1 MDSLHPTKRAL
12 VQTVL
17 DQLKTKKPSDLT
29 SELILETSGI
39 SKGSLYHH
47 FEDFDDLIE
56 TAQVFRY
63 AAYVDQS
70 INLLTKVFQISKNK
84 DEMVVEL
91 KKVTRFTQAPNL
103 MPQRMDRA
111 TSISLA
117 HANPRMMQKMNAQQD
132 RLNEAIIDIFREARD
147 RGWINPNVDLHA
159 GALFIQA
166 YTLGIIINDV
176 SGTKIDINAW
186 DELIDMFLEKVI
198 ATN

>member
-12 VQTVL
+12 VETVL
-17 DQLKTKKPSDLT
+17 EELKSKKPSDLT
-29 SELILETSGI
+29 SELILEKSGI

-56 TAQVFRY
+56 TAEVIRY

-70 INLLTKVFQISKNK
+70 IHILTRVFQNAKTR
-84 DEMVVEL
+84 DEMVAEL
-91 KKVTRFTQAPNL
+91 KQVTKFTQSPEL

-117 HANPRMMQKMNAQQD
+117 NANPRMMKKLNVEQD
-132 RLNEAIIDIFREARD
+132 RLNEALIDIFREARD
-147 RGWINPNVDLHA
+147 RGWINKEIDLHA
-159 GALFIQA
+159 GAVFIQA

-176 SGTKIDINAW
+176 SGKKLDNKAW
-186 DELIDMFLEKVI
+186 TDLIDLFTSKII
-198 ATN
+198 AS

>member
-12 VQTVL
+12 VVTVL
-17 DQLKTKKPSDLT
+17 EELKSKKPSDLT
-29 SELILETSGI
+29 SELILEKSGI

-56 TAQVFRY
+56 TAEVIRY

-70 INLLTKVFQISKNK
+70 IHILTKVFQNAKNR
-84 DEMVVEL
+84 DEMVAEL
-91 KKVTRFTQAPNL
+91 KQVTKFTQSPDL

-117 HANPRMMQKMNAQQD
+117 NANPRMMKKLNVEQD
-132 RLNEAIIDIFREARD
+132 RLNEALIDIFREARD
-147 RGWINPNVDLHA
+147 RGWINKEIDLHA
-159 GALFIQA
+159 GAVFIQA

-176 SGTKIDINAW
+176 SGKKLDQKAW
-186 DELIDMFLEKVI
+186 TDLIDLFTSKII
-198 ATN
+198 AS

>member
-17 DQLKTKKPSDLT
+17 DQLKTEKPSDLT

-70 INLLTKVFQISKNK
+70 IHILTKVFQTAKNR
-84 DEMVVEL
+84 DEMLVEL
-91 KKVTRFTQAPNL
+91 KQVTKFTQSPDL
-103 MPQRMDRA
+103 MSQRMDRA

-117 HANPRMMQKMNAQQD
+117 NANPRMMKKLNVQQD
-132 RLNEAIIDIFREARD
+132 RLNEALIDIFREARD
-147 RGWINPNVDLHA
+147 RGWINKEVDLHA
-159 GALFIQA
+159 GAVFIQA

-176 SGTKIDINAW
+176 SGKKLDSKAW
-186 DELIDMFLEKVI
+186 TDLIDLFASKII
-198 ATN
+198 AAN

>member
-17 DQLKTKKPSDLT
+17 DQLKTKKSFDLT
-29 SELILETSGI
+29 SELILEKSGI

-47 FEDFDDLIE
+47 FEDFNDLIE

-70 INLLTKVFQISKNK
+70 IHLLTKVFQISKNK
-84 DEMVVEL
+84 DEMVAEL
-91 KKVTRFTQAPNL
+91 KKVTRFTQSPDL

-117 HANPRMMQKMNAQQD
+117 NANPRMMQKLNDQQD
-132 RLNEAIIDIFREARD
+132 RLNEALIDIFREARD
-147 RGWINPNVDLHA
+147 RGWINPEIDLHA
-159 GALFIQA
+159 GAVFIQA

-176 SGTKIDINAW
+176 SGKKLDNKAW
-186 DELIDMFLEKVI
+186 TDLIDLFASKII

>member
-17 DQLKTKKPSDLT
+17 NELKTKKALDLT
-29 SELILETSGI
+29 SELILEKSGI

-70 INLLTKVFQISKNK
+70 IHLLTKVFQISKSR
-84 DEMVVEL
+84 DEMVAEL
-91 KKVTRFTQAPNL
+91 KKVTRFTQSPDL

-117 HANPRMMQKMNAQQD
+117 NANPRMMKKMHAQQD

-147 RGWINPNVDLHA
+147 RGWINKEIDLHA
-159 GALFIQA
+159 GAIFIQA
-166 YTLGIIINDV
+166 YTLGVIINDV
-176 SGTKIDINAW
+176 SGVKLDIKAW
-186 DELIDMFLEKVI
+186 DELIDLFLEKVI
-198 ATN
+198 AT

>member
-17 DQLKTKKPSDLT
+17 DQLKTKKALDLT
-29 SELILETSGI
+29 SELILEKSGI

-70 INLLTKVFQISKNK
+70 IHLLTKVFQTAKNK
-84 DEMVVEL
+84 EEMVTEL
-91 KKVTRFTQAPNL
+91 KKVTIFTQSPDL

-111 TSISLA
+111 TSISIA
-117 HANPRMMQKMNAQQD
+117 NANPRMMKKMNAQQD

-147 RGWINPNVDLHA
+147 RGWINKEIDLHA

-176 SGTKIDINAW
+176 SGKKIDITAW

-198 ATN
+198 AT

>member
-70 INLLTKVFQISKNK
+70 IHLLTKVFQISKNK
-84 DEMVVEL
+84 EEMVAEL
-91 KKVTRFTQAPNL
+91 KKVTRFTQSPDL

-117 HANPRMMQKMNAQQD
+117 NANPRMMKKMNVQQD

-147 RGWINPNVDLHA
+147 RGWINPEVDLHA

>member
-12 VQTVL
+12 VVTVL
-17 DQLKTKKPSDLT
+17 EELKSKKASDLT
-29 SELILETSGI
+29 SESILEKSGI

-56 TAQVFRY
+56 TAEVIRY

-70 INLLTKVFQISKNK
+70 IHILTKVFQSAKNR
-84 DEMVVEL
+84 DEMVTEL
-91 KKVTRFTQAPNL
+91 KQVTKFTQSPDL

-117 HANPRMMQKMNAQQD
+117 NANPRMMKKLNVEQD
-132 RLNEAIIDIFREARD
+132 RLNEALIDIFREARD
-147 RGWINPNVDLHA
+147 RGWINKEIDLHA
-159 GALFIQA
+159 GAVFIQA

-176 SGTKIDINAW
+176 SGKKLDNKAW
-186 DELIDMFLEKVI
+186 TDLIDMFLEKII
-198 ATN
+198 AN

>member
-17 DQLKTKKPSDLT
+17 DQLKTKKALDLT
-29 SELILETSGI
+29 SELILEKSGI

-70 INLLTKVFQISKNK
+70 IHLLTKVFQTAKNK
-84 DEMVVEL
+84 EEMITEL
-91 KKVTRFTQAPNL
+91 KKVTRFTQSPDL

-117 HANPRMMQKMNAQQD
+117 NANPRMMKKMNAQQD

-147 RGWINPNVDLHA
+147 RGWINKEIDLHA

-176 SGTKIDINAW
+176 SGKKIDITAW

-198 ATN
+198 AT

>member
-12 VQTVL
+12 VVTVL
-17 DQLKTKKPSDLT
+17 EELKSKKASDLT
-29 SELILETSGI
+29 SELILEKSGI

-56 TAQVFRY
+56 TAEVIRY

-70 INLLTKVFQISKNK
+70 IHILTKVFQSAKNR
-84 DEMVVEL
+84 DEMVAEL
-91 KKVTRFTQAPNL
+91 KQVTKFTQSPDL
-103 MPQRMDRA
+103 MAQRMDRA

-117 HANPRMMQKMNAQQD
+117 NANPRMMKKLNVEQD
-132 RLNEAIIDIFREARD
+132 RLNEALIDIFREARD
-147 RGWINPNVDLHA
+147 RGWINKEIDLHA

-176 SGTKIDINAW
+176 SGKKVDNKAWTDLIDLFTTKI
-186 DELIDMFLEKVI
+186 I
-198 ATN
+198 AS

>member
-17 DQLKTKKPSDLT
+17 DQLKTKTPSDLT
-29 SELILETSGI
+29 SESILEKSGI

-70 INLLTKVFQISKNK
+70 INLLTEVFQISKNK

-91 KKVTRFTQAPNL
+91 KKVTRFTQSPKL

-117 HANPRMMQKMNAQQD
+117 NANPRMMRKMNAQQD

-147 RGWINPNVDLHA
+147 RGWINPEVDLHA

-176 SGTKIDINAW
+176 SGTKIDIEAW

-198 ATN
+198 TSN

>member
-12 VQTVL
+12 VVTVL
-17 DQLKTKKPSDLT
+17 EELKNKRASDLT
-29 SELILETSGI
+29 SESILEKSGI

-56 TAQVFRY
+56 TAEVIRY

-70 INLLTKVFQISKNK
+70 IHILTKVFQSAKNR
-84 DEMVVEL
+84 DEMVAEL
-91 KKVTRFTQAPNL
+91 KQVTKFTQSPDL

-117 HANPRMMQKMNAQQD
+117 NANPRMMKKLNVEQD
-132 RLNEAIIDIFREARD
+132 RLNEALIDIFREARD
-147 RGWINPNVDLHA
+147 RGWINEEIDLHA
-159 GALFIQA
+159 GAVFIQA

-176 SGTKIDINAW
+176 SGKKLDNKAW
-186 DELIDMFLEKVI
+186 TDLIDLFTSKII
-198 ATN
+198 AS

>member
-17 DQLKTKKPSDLT
+17 DQLKTKKALDLT
-29 SELILETSGI
+29 SELILEKSGI

-70 INLLTKVFQISKNK
+70 IHLLTKVFQTAKNK
-84 DEMVVEL
+84 EEMITEL
-91 KKVTRFTQAPNL
+91 KKVTRFTQSPDL

-117 HANPRMMQKMNAQQD
+117 NANPRMMKKMNAQQD

-147 RGWINPNVDLHA
+147 RGWINKEIDLHA

-176 SGTKIDINAW
+176 SGKKIDITAW

-198 ATN
+198 AN

>member
-70 INLLTKVFQISKNK
+70 IQILTKVFQTAKNR
-84 DEMVVEL
+84 DEMLVEL
-91 KKVTRFTQAPNL
+91 KQLTKFTQSPNL
-103 MPQRMDRA
+103 MSQRMDRA

-117 HANPRMMQKMNAQQD
+117 HANPRMMQKLNAQQD
-132 RLNEAIIDIFREARD
+132 RLNEALIDIFREARD
-147 RGWINPNVDLHA
+147 RGWINPDVDLHA
-159 GALFIQA
+159 GAVFIQA

-176 SGTKIDINAW
+176 SGKKLDNKAW
-186 DELIDMFLEKVI
+186 TDLIDLFASKII

>member
-17 DQLKTKKPSDLT
+17 DELKTKKALDLT
-29 SELILETSGI
+29 SELILEKSGI

-70 INLLTKVFQISKNK
+70 IHLLTKVFQISKNR
-84 DEMVVEL
+84 DEMVAEL
-91 KKVTRFTQAPNL
+91 KKVTRFTQSPDL

-117 HANPRMMQKMNAQQD
+117 NANPRMMKKMHAQQD

-147 RGWINPNVDLHA
+147 RGWINKEIDLHA
-159 GALFIQA
+159 GAIFIQA
-166 YTLGIIINDV
+166 YTLGVIINDV
-176 SGTKIDINAW
+176 SGVKLNANAW
-186 DELIDMFLEKVI
+186 EELIDLFLEKVI
-198 ATN
+198 AT

>member
-12 VQTVL
+12 VVTVL
-17 DQLKTKKPSDLT
+17 EELKNKRASDLT
-29 SELILETSGI
+29 SESILEKSGI

-56 TAQVFRY
+56 TAEVIRY

-70 INLLTKVFQISKNK
+70 IHILTKVFQSAKNR
-84 DEMVVEL
+84 DEMVAEL
-91 KKVTRFTQAPNL
+91 KQVTKFTQSPDL

-117 HANPRMMQKMNAQQD
+117 NANPRMMKKLNVEQD
-132 RLNEAIIDIFREARD
+132 RLNEALIDIFREARD
-147 RGWINPNVDLHA
+147 RGWINKEIDLHA
-159 GALFIQA
+159 GAVFIQA

-176 SGTKIDINAW
+176 SGKKLDNRAW
-186 DELIDMFLEKVI
+186 TDLIDLFTSKII
-198 ATN
+198 AS

>member
-12 VQTVL
+12 VVTVL
-17 DQLKTKKPSDLT
+17 EELKSKKPSDLT
-29 SELILETSGI
+29 SELILEKSGI

-56 TAQVFRY
+56 TAEVIRY

-70 INLLTKVFQISKNK
+70 IHILTKVFQSAKNR
-84 DEMVVEL
+84 DEMVAEL
-91 KKVTRFTQAPNL
+91 KQVTKFTQSLDL

-117 HANPRMMQKMNAQQD
+117 NANPRMMRKLNVEQD
-132 RLNEAIIDIFREARD
+132 RLNEALIDIFREARD
-147 RGWINPNVDLHA
+147 RGWINKEIDLHA
-159 GALFIQA
+159 GAVFIQA

-176 SGTKIDINAW
+176 SGKKLDPKAW
-186 DELIDMFLEKVI
+186 TDLIDLFTSKII
-198 ATN
+198 AS

>member
-12 VQTVL
+12 VVTVL
-17 DQLKTKKPSDLT
+17 EELKSKKASDLT
-29 SELILETSGI
+29 SESILEKSGI

-56 TAQVFRY
+56 TAEVIRY

-70 INLLTKVFQISKNK
+70 IHILTKVFQSAKNR
-84 DEMVVEL
+84 DEMVAEL
-91 KKVTRFTQAPNL
+91 KQVTKFTQSPDL
-103 MPQRMDRA
+103 MAQRMDRA

-117 HANPRMMQKMNAQQD
+117 NANPRMMKKLNGEQD
-132 RLNEAIIDIFREARD
+132 RLNEALIDIFREARD
-147 RGWINPNVDLHA
+147 RGWISKEIDLHA

-176 SGTKIDINAW
+176 SGKKVDNKAWTDLIDLFTTKI
-186 DELIDMFLEKVI
+186 I
-198 ATN
+198 AN

>member
-17 DQLKTKKPSDLT
+17 DQLKTKKSFDLT
-29 SELILETSGI
+29 SELILEKSGI

-47 FEDFDDLIE
+47 FEDFNDLIE

-70 INLLTKVFQISKNK
+70 IHLLTKVFQMAKNK
-84 DEMVVEL
+84 EEMVAEL
-91 KKVTRFTQAPNL
+91 KKVTRFTQSPDL

-117 HANPRMMQKMNAQQD
+117 NANPRMMKKMNVQQD

-147 RGWINPNVDLHA
+147 RGWINKEIDLHA
-159 GALFIQA
+159 GAIFIQA

-176 SGTKIDINAW
+176 SGAKLDIKAW

>member
-70 INLLTKVFQISKNK
+70 IHILTKVFQTAKNR
-84 DEMVVEL
+84 DEMLVEL
-91 KKVTRFTQAPNL
+91 KQLTKFTQSPNL
-103 MPQRMDRA
+103 MSQRMDRA

-117 HANPRMMQKMNAQQD
+117 NANPRMMQKLNAQQD
-132 RLNEAIIDIFREARD
+132 RLNEALIDIFREARD
-147 RGWINPNVDLHA
+147 RGWINPDVDLHA
-159 GALFIQA
+159 GAVFIQA

-176 SGTKIDINAW
+176 SGKKLDNKAW
-186 DELIDMFLEKVI
+186 TDLIDLFASKII

>member
-12 VQTVL
+12 VVTVL
-17 DQLKTKKPSDLT
+17 EELKSKKASDLT
-29 SELILETSGI
+29 SESILEKSGI

-56 TAQVFRY
+56 TAQVYRY

-70 INLLTKVFQISKNK
+70 IHILTKVFQSAKNR
-84 DEMVVEL
+84 DDMVAEL
-91 KKVTRFTQAPNL
+91 KQVTKFTQSPDL

-117 HANPRMMQKMNAQQD
+117 NANPRMMKKLNVEQD
-132 RLNEAIIDIFREARD
+132 RLNEALIDIFREARD
-147 RGWINPNVDLHA
+147 RGWINKEIDLHA
-159 GALFIQA
+159 GAVFIQA

-176 SGTKIDINAW
+176 SGKKVDNKAW
-186 DELIDMFLEKVI
+186 TDLIDLFTSKII
-198 ATN
+198 AS

>member
-12 VQTVL
+12 VITVL
-17 DQLKTKKPSDLT
+17 EELKSKKASDLT
-29 SELILETSGI
+29 SESILEKSGI

-56 TAQVFRY
+56 TAEVIRY

-70 INLLTKVFQISKNK
+70 IHILTKVFQSAKNR
-84 DEMVVEL
+84 DEMVTEL
-91 KKVTRFTQAPNL
+91 KQVTKFTQSPDL

-117 HANPRMMQKMNAQQD
+117 NANPRMMKKLNVEQD
-132 RLNEAIIDIFREARD
+132 RLNEALIDIFREARD
-147 RGWINPNVDLHA
+147 RGWINKEIDLHA
-159 GALFIQA
+159 GAVFIQA

-176 SGTKIDINAW
+176 SGKKLDNKAW
-186 DELIDMFLEKVI
+186 TDLIDMFLEKII
-198 ATN
+198 AN

>member
-17 DQLKTKKPSDLT
+17 DELKTKKALDLT
-29 SELILETSGI
+29 SELILEKSGI

-70 INLLTKVFQISKNK
+70 IHLLTKVFQISKSR
-84 DEMVVEL
+84 DEMVAEL
-91 KKVTRFTQAPNL
+91 KKVTRFTQSPDL

-117 HANPRMMQKMNAQQD
+117 NANPRMMKKMHAQQD

-147 RGWINPNVDLHA
+147 RGWINKEIDLHA
-159 GALFIQA
+159 GAIFIQA
-166 YTLGIIINDV
+166 YTLGVIINDV
-176 SGTKIDINAW
+176 SGTKVNANAW
-186 DELIDMFLEKVI
+186 EELIDLFLEKVI
-198 ATN
+198 AT

>member
-12 VQTVL
+12 IQTVL
-17 DQLKTKKPSDLT
+17 DELKTKKALDLT
-29 SELILETSGI
+29 SELILEKSGI

-70 INLLTKVFQISKNK
+70 IHLLTKVFQISKSR
-84 DEMVVEL
+84 DEMVAEL
-91 KKVTRFTQAPNL
+91 KKVTRFTQSPDL

-117 HANPRMMQKMNAQQD
+117 NANPRMMKKMHAQQD

-147 RGWINPNVDLHA
+147 RGWINKGIDLHA
-159 GALFIQA
+159 GAIFIQA
-166 YTLGIIINDV
+166 YTLGVIINDV
-176 SGTKIDINAW
+176 SGVKLDIKAW
-186 DELIDMFLEKVI
+186 DELIDLFLEKVI
-198 ATN
+198 AT

>member
-17 DQLKTKKPSDLT
+17 DQLKTKKSFDLT
-29 SELILETSGI
+29 SELILEKSGI

-47 FEDFDDLIE
+47 FEDFNDLIE

-70 INLLTKVFQISKNK
+70 IHLLTKVFQISKNK
-84 DEMVVEL
+84 EEMVAEL
-91 KKVTRFTQAPNL
+91 KKVTRFTQSPDL

-117 HANPRMMQKMNAQQD
+117 NANPRMMKKMNVQQD

-147 RGWINPNVDLHA
+147 RGWINPEIDLHA
-159 GALFIQA
+159 GAIFIQA

-176 SGTKIDINAW
+176 SGKKLDNKAW
-186 DELIDMFLEKVI
+186 TDLIDLFASKII